1 VSDATLDLYVLDPDQ
16 TVVGQL
22 RPGLAKAGLRLAGS
36 QSNAD
41 QALPVLMSTCPE
53 VVLIDVAAS
62 ADIAFTVKKI
72 QLACPSSC
80 IIVTGAST
88 PPATMSRAVAS
99 GARGFLIKP
108 YTPADV
114 FTTIGEAL
122 EMARAVA
129 SQAQGQTPAKPSQ
142 TERAR
147 GGTIVAV
154 YSPKGGVGST
164 TIATNLAVALAARPK
179 TSVAL
184 LDLDLQ
190 FGDIGPSL
198 DLRGAN
204 SVAELVGHDEL
215 TPDLIAET
223 FIKHLSGVHVL
234 LAPDDLSI
242 VEGIDPDQV
251 VRMLTQLR
259 RHFDYIV
266 ADLWSSFEALTLGV
280 LRTADRV
287 LLVTTPELPSLRNVQ
302 RVLHATR
309 ADLHLDEKALVVA
322 NRYPGKTGLSHADIS
337 KALGQK
343 IAATIP
349 SEGITV
355 TDAINRGLSLLDAR
369 ARVRIARHYHDLAAI
384 VAEGPTPPAVA
395 VRNDRLKEAQR

>member
-1 VSDATLDLYVLDPDQ
+1 MTEATRDLYVLDPDLH
-16 TVVGQL
+16 VVGEL
-22 RPGLAKAGLRLAGS
+22 RPGLAKAGLRLVGS
-36 QSNAD
+36 QTSAD
-41 QALPVLMSTCPE
+41 QALPVLMSTCPD
-53 VVLIDVAAS
+53 VVLIDVASS
-62 ADIAFTVKKI
+62 ADIAFSVKKI

-80 IIVTGAST
+80 IIVTGTAT

-108 YTPADV
+108 YAPSDV
-114 FTTIGEAL
+114 FATIGEAL
-122 EMARAVA
+122 ETARAVA
-129 SQAQGQTPAKPSQ
+129 SQVQVQVQTAQPS
-142 TERAR
+142 ERAR
-147 GGTIVAV
+147 GTIIAV

-204 SVAELVGHDEL
+204 SVAEVVGHDEL
-215 TPDLIAET
+215 TSDLIDET
-223 FIKHLSGVHVL
+223 FVKHVSGVRVL
-234 LAPDDLSI
+234 LAPDDLAL

-251 VRMLTQLR
+251 VRLLVQLR
-259 RHFDYIV
+259 KHFDYVV
-266 ADLWSSFEALTLGV
+266 ADLWSSFEDLTIGV

-287 LLVTTPELPSLRNVQ
+287 LLVTTPEMPSLRNVQ

-309 ADLHLDEKALVVA
+309 ADLHLDEKSIIVA
-322 NRYPGKTGLSHADIS
+322 NRYPGKTGLSHGDIS
-337 KALGQK
+337 KALGHK
-343 IAATIP
+343 VGATIP

-369 ARVRIARHYHDLAAI
+369 ARVRIARHYHDLATLIAD
-384 VAEGPTPPAVA
+384 GPTPQTIVLG
-395 VRNDRLKEAQR
+395 NDRLREAQR

>member
-1 VSDATLDLYVLDPDQ
+1 MTEEVLDLYVLDPDQ
-16 TVVGQL
+16 QAVGQL

-41 QALPVLMSTCPE
+41 QALPVLMSTCPA
-53 VVLIDVAAS
+53 VILIDVAS
-62 ADIAFTVKKI
+62 SSDIAFSVKKI
-72 QLACPSSC
+72 QLACPASC
-80 IIVTGAST
+80 IIVTGAGT
-88 PPATMSRAVAS
+88 APTTMSRAVAS

-108 YTPADV
+108 YSPAEV

-122 EMARAVA
+122 EMQRAVA
-129 SQAQGQTPAKPSQ
+129 SHVQAQPSQ
-142 TERAR
+142 PVERAR
-147 GGTIVAV
+147 GTVVAV

-164 TIATNLAVALAARPK
+164 TVATNLAVALASRPK

-190 FGDIGPSL
+190 FGDIGSAL
-198 DLRGAN
+198 DLRGVN
-204 SVAELVGHDEL
+204 SVAEVVGHEEL
-215 TPDLIAET
+215 TSDLIDET
-223 FIKHLSGVHVL
+223 FVKHASGVRVL
-234 LAPDDLSI
+234 LAPDDLAV
-242 VEGIDPDQV
+242 VESIDPEQV
-251 VRMLTQLR
+251 VRLLSQLR

-309 ADLHLDEKALVVA
+309 AELHLDDKTIVVG
-322 NRYPGKTGLSHADIS
+322 NRYPGKTGLSQSDMS

-343 IAATIP
+343 VAATIP

-355 TDAINRGLSLLDAR
+355 TDAINRGLSLLDSR
-369 ARVRIARHYHDLAAI
+369 ARVRIARHYHTLASL
-384 VAEGPTPPAVA
+384 VADAHDTTPV
-395 VRNDRLKEAQR
+395 VLGDRLKEAQR

>member
-1 VSDATLDLYVLDPDQ
+1 MTEAALELYVLDPDHE
-16 TVVGQL
+16 VVGQL

-36 QSNAD
+36 QPSAD
-41 QALPVLMSTCPE
+41 QALPVLMSTCPD
-53 VVLIDVAAS
+53 VVLIDVAS
-62 ADIAFTVKKI
+62 STDIAFSVKKI

-80 IIVTGAST
+80 IIVTGAGT
-88 PPATMSRAVAS
+88 APTTMSRAVAS

-129 SQAQGQTPAKPSQ
+129 SQVQVQPSQ
-142 TERAR
+142 PTARAR
-147 GGTIVAV
+147 GAIVAV

-190 FGDIGPSL
+190 FGDIGSAL

-204 SVAELVGHDEL
+204 SVAEVVGHDEL
-215 TPDLIAET
+215 TSDLIDET
-223 FIKHLSGVHVL
+223 FVKHASGVRVL
-234 LAPDDLSI
+234 LAPDDLAL

-251 VRMLTQLR
+251 VRLLSQLR
-259 RHFDYIV
+259 RHFDYVV
-266 ADLWSSFEALTLGV
+266 ADLWSSYEALTIGV

-287 LLVTTPELPSLRNVQ
+287 LLVTTPELPALRNVQ
-302 RVLHATR
+302 RVLQATR
-309 ADLHLDEKALVVA
+309 ADLHLDDKTIVVA
-322 NRYPGKTGLSHADIS
+322 NRYPGKTGLSQADMS
-337 KALGQK
+337 KALGHK
-343 IAATIP
+343 ISATIP

-355 TDAINRGLSLLDAR
+355 TDAINRGLSLLDSR
-369 ARVRIARHYHDLAAI
+369 ARVRIARHYHGLASL
-384 VAEGPTPPAVA
+384 VADAQDTSAVA
-395 VRNDRLKEAQR
+395 VGDRLREAQR

>member
-1 VSDATLDLYVLDPDQ
+1 MTDATRDLYVLDPDQ
-16 TVVGQL
+16 QVISQL
-22 RPGLAKAGLRLAGS
+22 RPGLAQAGLSLVGS
-36 QSNAD
+36 QTSAD
-41 QALPVLMSTCPE
+41 QALPALISSCPD
-53 VVLIDVAAS
+53 VVLIDVASS
-62 ADIAFTVKKI
+62 ADIAFSVKKI

-80 IIVTGAST
+80 IIVTGAGT

-114 FTTIGEAL
+114 FATIAEAL
-122 EMARAVA
+122 EMARAMA
-129 SQAQGQTPAKPSQ
+129 SQVQQVQAAPTPAV
-142 TERAR
+142 TRAR
-147 GGTIVAV
+147 GSVVAV

-164 TIATNLAVALAARPK
+164 TVATNLAVALAARPH

-190 FGDIGPSL
+190 FGDVGSSL

-204 SVAELVGHDEL
+204 SVSELVGHEEL
-215 TPDLIAET
+215 SSELIDET
-223 FIKHLSGVHVL
+223 FVKHASGVRVL
-234 LAPDDLSI
+234 LAPDDLAL

-251 VRMLTQLR
+251 VYLLSQLR
-259 RHFDYIV
+259 RHFDFVV
-266 ADLWSSFEALTLGV
+266 ADLWSSYEALTLGV
-280 LRTADRV
+280 LRAADRV

-302 RVLHATR
+302 RVLHATS
-309 ADLHLDEKALVVA
+309 ADVHLADKAMIVA
-322 NRYPGKTGLSHADIS
+322 NRYPGKTGLSQADMS

-349 SEGITV
+349 SEGVTV

-369 ARVRIARHYHDLAAI
+369 ARVRSARHYHTLASL
-384 VAEGPTPPAVA
+384 VADGQGPSTV
-395 VRNDRLKEAQR
+395 VLGDQLKEAHR

>member
-1 VSDATLDLYVLDPDQ
+1 VTQAAVDLYVLDPDPQ
-16 TVVGQL
+16 VVGQL
-22 RPGLAKAGLRLAGS
+22 RPGLASAGLHLAGS
-36 QSNAD
+36 QANAD

-53 VVLIDVAAS
+53 VVLIDVASS
-62 ADIAFTVKKI
+62 ADIAFSVKKI
-72 QLACPSSC
+72 LLACPSSC
-80 IIVTGAST
+80 IIVTGAGT

-99 GARGFLIKP
+99 GARAFLIKP

-114 FTTIGEAL
+114 FATIGEAL

-129 SQAQGQTPAKPSQ
+129 SHTQVQAVQQPA
-142 TERAR
+142 ERAR
-147 GGTIVAV
+147 GTVVAV

-164 TIATNLAVALAARPK
+164 TVATNLAVALAARPK

-190 FGDIGPSL
+190 FGDIGAAL

-204 SVAELVGHDEL
+204 SVAEVVGHEDL
-215 TPDLIAET
+215 TSDLIDET
-223 FIKHLSGVHVL
+223 FVKHASGVRVL
-234 LAPDDLSI
+234 LAPDDLAL

-251 VRMLTQLR
+251 VRLLGQLR
-259 RHFDYIV
+259 RHFDYVV

-309 ADLHLDEKALVVA
+309 ADIHLDERALVVA
-322 NRYPGKTGLSHADIS
+322 NRYPGKTGLSHADMS
-337 KALGQK
+337 KALGMK
-343 IAATIP
+343 ISATIP
-349 SEGITV
+349 SEGVSV
-355 TDAINRGLSLLDAR
+355 TDAINRGLSLLDSR
-369 ARVRIARHYHDLAAI
+369 ARVRIARHYHDLASL
-384 VAEGPTPPAVA
+384 VARGPAQPAV
-395 VRNDRLKEAQR
+395 VLGSDRLKEVHR

>member
-1 VSDATLDLYVLDPDQ
+1 MTEATLDLYVLDPDPQ
-16 TVVGQL
+16 VLGQL
-22 RPGLAKAGLRLAGS
+22 RPGLAKAGLRLSGS
-36 QSNAD
+36 QTSAD
-41 QALPVLMSTCPE
+41 QALPVLMSTCPD
-53 VVLIDVAAS
+53 VVLIDVASS
-62 ADIAFTVKKI
+62 ADIAFSVKKI

-80 IIVTGAST
+80 IIVTGAGT
-88 PPATMSRAVAS
+88 PPTTMSRAVAS

-114 FTTIGEAL
+114 FNTIGEAL

-129 SQAQGQTPAKPSQ
+129 SHVQVQPSQQ

-147 GGTIVAV
+147 GTVVAV

-164 TIATNLAVALAARPK
+164 TVATNLAVALAARPR

-190 FGDIGPSL
+190 FGDIGSAL

-204 SVAELVGHDEL
+204 SVAEVVGHEEL
-215 TPDLIAET
+215 TSELIDET
-223 FIKHLSGVHVL
+223 FVKHASGIRVL
-234 LAPDDLSI
+234 LAPDDLAL
-242 VEGIDPDQV
+242 VEGIDPEGV
-251 VRMLTQLR
+251 VRLLSQLR
-259 RHFDYIV
+259 RHFDYVV

-302 RVLHATR
+302 RVLQATR
-309 ADLHLDEKALVVA
+309 ADLHLDDKTIVVA
-322 NRYPGKTGLSHADIS
+322 NRYPGKTGLSQADMA
-337 KALGQK
+337 KALGHK
-343 IAATIP
+343 ISATIP

-355 TDAINRGLSLLDAR
+355 TDAINRGLSLLDSR
-369 ARVRIARHYHDLAAI
+369 ARVRIARHYHTLASL
-384 VAEGPTPPAVA
+384 VADVHGTPAVA
-395 VRNDRLKEAQR
+395 VGDRLKEAQR

>member
-1 VSDATLDLYVLDPDQ
+1 MTEAALDLYVLDPDPQ
-16 TVVGQL
+16 VLGQL

-36 QSNAD
+36 QTSAD
-41 QALPVLMSTCPE
+41 RALPVLMSTCPD
-53 VVLIDVAAS
+53 VVLIDVASS
-62 ADIAFTVKKI
+62 ADIAFSVKKI

-80 IIVTGAST
+80 IIVTGAGT
-88 PPATMSRAVAS
+88 PPTTMSRAVAS

-129 SQAQGQTPAKPSQ
+129 SQVLVQAQPSQ
-142 TERAR
+142 PTERAR
-147 GGTIVAV
+147 GTIVAV

-164 TIATNLAVALAARPK
+164 TVATNLAVALAARPK

-190 FGDIGPSL
+190 FGDIGSAL

-204 SVAELVGHDEL
+204 SVAEVVGAEEL
-215 TPDLIAET
+215 TSELIDET
-223 FIKHLSGVHVL
+223 FVKHASGIRVL
-234 LAPDDLSI
+234 LAPDDLAL
-242 VEGIDPDQV
+242 VEGIDPEGV
-251 VRMLTQLR
+251 VRLLSQLR
-259 RHFDYIV
+259 RHFDYVV

-280 LRTADRV
+280 LRAADRV

-302 RVLHATR
+302 RVLQATR
-309 ADLHLDEKALVVA
+309 ADLHLDDKTIVVA
-322 NRYPGKTGLSHADIS
+322 NRYPGKTGLSQADMS

-343 IAATIP
+343 ISATIP

-355 TDAINRGLSLLDAR
+355 TDAINRGLSLLDSR
-369 ARVRIARHYHDLAAI
+369 ARVRIARHYHTLASL
-384 VAEGPTPPAVA
+384 VADVHDTPAVA
-395 VRNDRLKEAQR
+395 LGDRLKEAQR